1 MTSQLHDGAR
11 AIADA
16 VPPDSPGAR
25 EIGFA
30 IPQAYDASRRHRPRK
45 RAMTAALIITEAGG
59 YWMPRL
65 RGA

>member
-1 MTSQLHDGAR
+1 MTHE
-11 AIADA
+11 IADLA
-16 VPPDSPGAR
+16 LRDCAGAR